1 MDIHYSSLPAVR
13 IFPTYAFPNFSA
25 RADWIELLRMSG
37 QTLLSVPNWETI
49 LSSIPKPTTTQRKS
63 PIPSM
68 RDLSLALPKPEAN
81 SPGGSLSKSDYP
93 ITTERA
99 GVVSRFVEEIVFGK
113 GIVWDLSAVGEEV
126 KGKKKK
132 GKK

>member
-1 MDIHYSSLPAVR
+1 
-13 IFPTYAFPNFSA
+13 
-25 RADWIELLRMSG
+25 MSG

-49 LSSIPKPTTTQRKS
+49 LNSIPKPAQRKA
-63 PIPSM
+63 PLPSM
-68 RDLSLALPKPEAN
+68 KDLSLIPPKPYSN
-81 SPGGSLSKSDYP
+81 TTSGLTKPDYP

-99 GVVSRFVEEIVFGK
+99 GIVSHFVEDVVFGK
-113 GIVWDLSAVGEEV
+113 GVEWDLSTPSEEI